1 MKLITSSYSFILV
14 PGALLWLCI
23 LPSFTVSQNQNNQ
36 TITIT
41 NITSTTSDLV
51 SVNNASEVQSSV
63 DVVDSNLVLDSL
75 LNSITSNISDSFIF
89 TSSNDDP
96 NNNNFTISN
105 DDDAEDEDNNVED
118 EEEISNNN
126 VTSANTD
133 PTSTTDSSI
142 PVIVAITTPTL
153 SPTIRPIVFDTLI
166 PTTTL
171 NIIDVDGDG
180 DVNVDVEIIED
191 ENENENNSIETVDTV
206 ENAETIIP
214 VTGMVNLEL
223 INTPSLMGLE
233 KKILF
238 LDTTKAFLS
247 VQLFFGLFMSP
258 IMMVETTEGI
268 TIELI
273 RQSRSSSSL
282 LFDDR
287 TLQQQQQQQQQQNS
301 MAPLYVT
308 LKITGIAAIATQQDN
323 DDFSYDAN
331 MEFENALQQIFIGK
345 EVEYVEAL
353 QITGDIYF
361 SSLDEVNVILQEEEV
376 PDNNSDSVVENENTS
391 NQIIETNED
400 NTNNNDNINTEEDP
414 AIINPGIFPP
424 DFDAVQDGGMTTID
438 QQDDSQ
444 NDGLSLGSI
453 IGIAVGA
460 SVLFFLAVFLLCYF
474 YFINGRQ
481 RKDDNNSNIRT
492 GSSEIIQNRSISSS
506 SKKKKK
512 SWNRHS
518 SSKRN
523 SSNIGPVDSMA
534 EQDLLRSQTSSI
546 KGTHDDAES
555 TDLASNDDVES
566 QAMYSYNQSR
576 GDSGSVFTTGNNSNF
591 KIQTNYTNNDNMSY
605 AYSLEPG
612 IEASVIDGV
621 TVMNDASTLSKNN
634 MNGEHDFP
642 PIREIP
648 NISVRGARTTD
659 NNFIS
664 NGDGDTQIETAPSE
678 LKLTE
683 SELEMLPSNLR
694 SYDDE
699 DEDDNYNEK
708 GTIRKVQAP
717 DGKLGIVIDT
727 TVDGPVVYSVNKKS
741 RLSGKIFPG
750 DIITAINDTDTRTM
764 SASHITAVMIKTANQ
779 PRTLTVRGVH

>member
-287 TLQQQQQQQQQQNS
+287 ALQQQQQQQQQQNS

-506 SKKKKK
+506 SKKK
-512 SWNRHS
+512 
-518 SSKRN
+518 
-523 SSNIGPVDSMA
+523 
-534 EQDLLRSQTSSI
+534 
-546 KGTHDDAES
+546 
-555 TDLASNDDVES
+555 
-566 QAMYSYNQSR
+566 
-576 GDSGSVFTTGNNSNF
+576 
-591 KIQTNYTNNDNMSY
+591 
-605 AYSLEPG
+605 
-612 IEASVIDGV
+612 
-621 TVMNDASTLSKNN
+621 
-634 MNGEHDFP
+634 
-642 PIREIP
+642 
-648 NISVRGARTTD
+648 
-659 NNFIS
+659 
-664 NGDGDTQIETAPSE
+664 
-678 LKLTE
+678 
-683 SELEMLPSNLR
+683 
-694 SYDDE
+694 
-699 DEDDNYNEK
+699 
-708 GTIRKVQAP
+708 
-717 DGKLGIVIDT
+717 
-727 TVDGPVVYSVNKKS
+727 
-741 RLSGKIFPG
+741 
-750 DIITAINDTDTRTM
+750 
-764 SASHITAVMIKTANQ
+764 
-779 PRTLTVRGVH
+779 